1 MTHGIRGRLSAA
13 AVVLVVLAAAPAAQE
28 RDTGTVTGSVRRA
41 SGPVESARVVVDSGS
56 DSKYSGS
63 AATDR
68 NGRFTIANAP
78 LGAIRVKVYDAQN
91 KIIAQANGTLTRA
104 GETLSLMLQAP

>member
-1 MTHGIRGRLSAA
+1 MTHGIRRGLSAA
-13 AVVLVVLAAAPAAQE
+13 VVAMAVVAAAPSAQE
-28 RDTGTVTGSVRRA
+28 RNTGTVAGSVRRA

-56 DSKYSGS
+56 DSKYSAS

-91 KIIAQANGTLTRA
+91 KIIAQGSGTLTQA
-104 GETLSLMLQAP
+104 GETLTLMLQAP